1 MPELPEVETTLRGIE
16 PHILNLPI
24 KRISIRESKLRWKV
38 PEKELKKN
46 LLGNNFL
53 SIKRRAKYLIL
64 NSKKG
69 SLLIHLGMSGSLRI
83 LFEEVKPQKHD
94 HIDIVFKNNCLL
106 RFTDPRKFGSFLWS
120 KDPEVHPLLKDL
132 GPEPLGNSFSGEYL
146 FQVSRKRKVPLKN
159 FIMNAK
165 VLAGVGNIYAS
176 EALFLA
182 GIRLIPAKN
191 KASEA

>member
-24 KRISIRESKLRWKV
+24 ERISIRESKLRWKV
-38 PEKELKKN
+38 PKKDLKEN
-46 LLGNNFL
+46 LLDNYFS
-53 SIKRRAKYLIL
+53 SIKRRSKYLIL

-106 RFTDPRKFGSFLWS
+106 RFTDPRKFGSFLWA

-132 GPEPLGNSFSGEYL
+132 GPEPLGNSF
-146 FQVSRKRKVPLKN
+146 
-159 FIMNAK
+159 
-165 VLAGVGNIYAS
+165 
-176 EALFLA
+176 
-182 GIRLIPAKN
+182 
-191 KASEA
+191 